1 MKVDFYSKTNF
12 MKTFYTLLLSI
23 TILSC
28 QKENKSL
35 LVEENLIA
43 ISSQLK
49 VDKLQTFEFVLK
61 NDTIISGKEGTKIW
75 ITKDLF
81 ENYSN
86 GKITFE
92 LKEFYSKE
100 DMIFN
105 GLSTVTDKDELLES
119 SGMFYINFK
128 EGDKQLKI
136 KNGKSYKVET
146 PNKPLAESNIYYND
160 NDSIFRWELSENK
173 LYVPIIDYFRNAD
186 FGITVGTDG
195 IGGFFKDVRI
205 DSLEI
210 VKKRDSIKL
219 IKILEEEENELKENL
234 RNNEIE
240 IVDELNHDSKQDKYR
255 DINNNERLTKEEKQ
269 KRRKNRDAFF
279 NSLAEISNFSSDK
292 LGWINI
298 DRILDYEKLKKIT
311 IKNNDKLFDSDYVI
325 FYNYLGQKSL
335 INHYLYN
342 FNSDYVYPELR
353 IKGKIKVIVY
363 TKNEDKIFYDKFY
376 IDRNSNTEFNLKL
389 KETTLD
395 KLKQELISN

>member
-1 MKVDFYSKTNF
+1 
-12 MKTFYTLLLSI
+12 MKTIYFLIFSI
-23 TILSC
+23 ALLSC
-28 QKENKSL
+28 QKEKTSL
-35 LVEENLIA
+35 PIEENSIA

-49 VDKLQTFEFVLK
+49 TDKLQTFEFILK
-61 NDTIISGKEGTKIW
+61 NDTLISGKEGTKIW
-75 ITKDLF
+75 IPRDLF

-100 DMIFN
+100 DMILN

-128 EGDKQLKI
+128 EDDKQLKI

-160 NDSIFRWELSENK
+160 NDSIFRWELGKSK
-173 LYVPIIDYFRNAD
+173 LKVLFPDILRNRAFR
-186 FGITVGTDG
+186 ISVGKDG
-195 IGGFFKDVRI
+195 EGGFFKETTLDSLRNVQKI
-205 DSLEI
+205 DSL
-210 VKKRDSIKL
+210 KL
-219 IKILEEEENELKENL
+219 MKILEEEENELKENI

-240 IVDELNHDSKQDKYR
+240 IVEELNHDSKQDKYR

>member
-1 MKVDFYSKTNF
+1 M
-12 MKTFYTLLLSI
+12 
-23 TILSC
+23 LSC
-28 QKENKSL
+28 QKEKTSL
-35 LVEENLIA
+35 PIEENSIA

-49 VDKLQTFEFVLK
+49 TDKLQTIEFILK
-61 NDTIISGKEGTKIW
+61 NDTLISGKEGSKIW
-75 ITKDLF
+75 IPRDLF

-100 DMIFN
+100 DMIVN

-128 EGDKQLKI
+128 EDDKQLKI
-136 KNGKSYKVET
+136 KKGKSYKVEI
-146 PNKPLAESNIYYND
+146 PNKPLAKSNIYYND
-160 NDSIFRWELSENK
+160 NDSIFRWELEKSK
-173 LYVPIIDYFRNAD
+173 LKVLFPDILRNRAFR
-186 FGITVGTDG
+186 ISVGKDG
-195 IGGFFKDVRI
+195 EGGFFKETTLDSLRIAQKI
-205 DSLEI
+205 DSL
-210 VKKRDSIKL
+210 KL
-219 IKILEEEENELKENL
+219 MKILEEEEKELKENI
-234 RNNEIE
+234 RNNEID

-279 NSLAEISNFSSDK
+279 NSMSEISNFSSDK

-298 DRILDYEKLKKIT
+298 DRILDYEKLKKVT

>member
-1 MKVDFYSKTNF
+1 
-12 MKTFYTLLLSI
+12 MKTIYFLIFSI
-23 TILSC
+23 ALLSC
-28 QKENKSL
+28 QKEKTSL
-35 LVEENLIA
+35 PIEENSIA

-49 VDKLQTFEFVLK
+49 TDKLQTFEFILK
-61 NDTIISGKEGTKIW
+61 NDTLISGKEGTKIW
-75 ITKDLF
+75 IPRDLF

-100 DMIFN
+100 DMILN

-128 EGDKQLKI
+128 EDDKQLKI

-160 NDSIFRWELSENK
+160 NDSIFRWELGKSK
-173 LYVPIIDYFRNAD
+173 LKVLFPDILRNRAFR
-186 FGITVGTDG
+186 ISVGKDG
-195 IGGFFKDVRI
+195 EGGFFKETTLDSLRNVQKI
-205 DSLEI
+205 DSL
-210 VKKRDSIKL
+210 KL
-219 IKILEEEENELKENL
+219 MKILEEEENELKENI

-240 IVDELNHDSKQDKYR
+240 IVEELNHDSKQDKYR

-363 TKNEDKIFYDKFY
+363 TKNEYKIFYDKFY

-389 KETTLD
+389 NETTLD

>member
-1 MKVDFYSKTNF
+1 
-12 MKTFYTLLLSI
+12 MKTIYILILSI
-23 TILSC
+23 VMLSC
-28 QKENKSL
+28 QKEKTSL
-35 LVEENLIA
+35 PIEENSIA

-49 VDKLQTFEFVLK
+49 TDKLQTIEFILK
-61 NDTIISGKEGTKIW
+61 NDTLISGKEGSKIW
-75 ITKDLF
+75 IPRDLF

-100 DMIFN
+100 DMIVN

-128 EGDKQLKI
+128 EDDKQLKI
-136 KNGKSYKVET
+136 KKGKSYKVEI
-146 PNKPLAESNIYYND
+146 PNKPLAKSNIYYND
-160 NDSIFRWELSENK
+160 NDSIFRWELEKSK
-173 LYVPIIDYFRNAD
+173 LKVLFPDILRNRAFR
-186 FGITVGTDG
+186 ISVGKDG
-195 IGGFFKDVRI
+195 EGGFFKETTLDSLRIAQKI
-205 DSLEI
+205 DSL
-210 VKKRDSIKL
+210 KL
-219 IKILEEEENELKENL
+219 MKILEEEEKELKENI
-234 RNNEIE
+234 RNNEID

-279 NSLAEISNFSSDK
+279 NSMSEISNFSSDK

-298 DRILDYEKLKKIT
+298 DRILDYEKLKKVT

>member
-1 MKVDFYSKTNF
+1 
-12 MKTFYTLLLSI
+12 MKTIYILILSI
-23 TILSC
+23 VMLSC
-28 QKENKSL
+28 QKEKTSL
-35 LVEENLIA
+35 PIEENLIA

-49 VDKLQTFEFVLK
+49 TDKLQTIEFILK
-61 NDTIISGKEGTKIW
+61 NDTLISGKEGSKIW
-75 ITKDLF
+75 IPRDLF

-100 DMIFN
+100 DMIVN

-128 EGDKQLKI
+128 EDDKQLKI
-136 KNGKSYKVET
+136 KKGKSYKVEI

-160 NDSIFRWELSENK
+160 NDSIFRWELEKSK
-173 LYVPIIDYFRNAD
+173 LKVLFPDILRNRAFR
-186 FGITVGTDG
+186 ISVGKDG
-195 IGGFFKDVRI
+195 EGGFFKETTLDSLRIAQKI
-205 DSLEI
+205 DSL
-210 VKKRDSIKL
+210 KL
-219 IKILEEEENELKENL
+219 MKILEEEEKELKENI
-234 RNNEIE
+234 RNNEID

-279 NSLAEISNFSSDK
+279 NSMSEISNFSSDK

-298 DRILDYEKLKKIT
+298 DRILDYEKLKKVT